1 MMAEEEKT
9 QPARQKKLQTSKY
22 ELKNLKFLGDFMTT
36 LGLST
41 TTAAEKCGL
50 TQVSVYYW
58 LRKDDAHYSSV
69 ERLINAWGYKLKME
83 LVSPDDQE
91 TSIVVIDKPD
101 ERRLAFLERAIAEA
115 GRGEIQKQLGIG
127 NTTIYYW
134 LTHDDIFISYIF
146 RIAEIIGKKVKVT
159 ISPM

>member
-36 LGLST
+36 LGLTT

-58 LRKDDAHYSSV
+58 L
-69 ERLINAWGYKLKME
+69 
-83 LVSPDDQE
+83 
-91 TSIVVIDKPD
+91 
-101 ERRLAFLERAIAEA
+101 
-115 GRGEIQKQLGIG
+115 
-127 NTTIYYW
+127 
-134 LTHDDIFISYIF
+134 THDDIFISYIF
-146 RIAEIIGKKVKVT
+146 RIVENFGKKVKVT

>member
-1 MMAEEEKT
+1 MMAEEKT

-22 ELKNLKFLGDFMTT
+22 ELKNLKLLGDFMTT
-36 LGLST
+36 LGLTT

-83 LVSPDDQE
+83 LVSP
-91 TSIVVIDKPD
+91 
-101 ERRLAFLERAIAEA
+101 
-115 GRGEIQKQLGIG
+115 
-127 NTTIYYW
+127 
-134 LTHDDIFISYIF
+134 
-146 RIAEIIGKKVKVT
+146 
-159 ISPM
+159 

>member
-1 MMAEEEKT
+1 M
-9 QPARQKKLQTSKY
+9 LVDIL
-22 ELKNLKFLGDFMTT
+22 ELVVL
-36 LGLST
+36 
-41 TTAAEKCGL
+41 
-50 TQVSVYYW
+50 V
-58 LRKDDAHYSSV
+58 DDAHYSSV
-69 ERLINAWGYKLKME
+69 ERLINVWGYKLKME
-83 LVSPDDQE
+83 LVSPEDQE

-159 ISPM
+159 ISQM

>member
-9 QPARQKKLQTSKY
+9 QPARHKKLQTSKY
-22 ELKNLKFLGDFMTT
+22 EFKNIKFLGDFMTT
-36 LGLST
+36 LGLTT

-83 LVSPDDQE
+83 LVSPDDHE

-115 GRGEIQKQLGIG
+115 GRGEIQKQLGHCLLSRPNGFGLSI
-127 NTTIYYW
+127 N
-134 LTHDDIFISYIF
+134 L
-146 RIAEIIGKKVKVT
+146 
-159 ISPM
+159 

>member
-9 QPARQKKLQTSKY
+9 QPARHKKLQTSKY
-22 ELKNLKFLGDFMTT
+22 EFKNIKFLGDFMTT
-36 LGLST
+36 LGLTT

-83 LVSPDDQE
+83 LVSPDDHE

-101 ERRLAFLERAIAEA
+101 ERRLAFFGTSDRRSRQ
-115 GRGEIQKQLGIG
+115 GRDPE
-127 NTTIYYW
+127 TTRPLPSESPKW
-134 LTHDDIFISYIF
+134 F
-146 RIAEIIGKKVKVT
+146 RSQHQFVAV
-159 ISPM
+159 